1 MDEDR
6 LIEQALDRF
15 INCHEQTYEEFLN
28 TFTHLSKDH
37 QVIRNRTP
45 GADSSGSSFAT
56 GVYPGA
62 QSIRNECL
70 SLHPIAQ
77 PPEEEQVDSFLDLED
92 FDMDEETDH
101 KLGPELLLL
110 PGEVEEEVRF
120 SVSGYVPSFD
130 QHSHSEPKTCSA
142 EQLACRHLKEV
153 PFPEV
158 HSLLSPTGSDAEAW
172 DGVGLIGIARILGLS
187 TFLFLPHHW
196 MDLKVFTFSL
206 CLYGCLQ
213 LKLLHQSSSL
223 PFIFNLFISFE
234 TFSAVMFF
242 CGTDF
247 HFILT
252 ALCCESVWSGHSS
265 IEKTISLPTFSFI
278 WSLFAHYRILQFHQ
292 NFAIADLVSSKLFV

>member
-77 PPEEEQVDSFLDLED
+77 PPEEEQIAIDEGQKVGISTQGDRNRVGKVKSTRGEHCGGSGTFGRSIRLSSTDNWCSVGLPPPPVARFPALHPPPPCTVDSFLDLED

-142 EQLACRHLKEV
+142 EQLACRHLKEWCNLDMKGRDTFDSH
-153 PFPEV
+153 PSRPHKNSFPEIKASDSGDIPTTE
-158 HSLLSPTGSDAEAW
+158 HSL
-172 DGVGLIGIARILGLS
+172 VG
-187 TFLFLPHHW
+187 
-196 MDLKVFTFSL
+196 
-206 CLYGCLQ
+206 
-213 LKLLHQSSSL
+213 
-223 PFIFNLFISFE
+223 E
-234 TFSAVMFF
+234 
-242 CGTDF
+242 
-247 HFILT
+247 
-252 ALCCESVWSGHSS
+252 
-265 IEKTISLPTFSFI
+265 
-278 WSLFAHYRILQFHQ
+278 
-292 NFAIADLVSSKLFV
+292 